1 MINQAAFAPVRT
13 PASSLISEPSD
24 EQLMARIA
32 ARDELALGILHD
44 RYRTLAFSV
53 ALRVVGDPARAEDV
67 VQDAF
72 LSVWRRAGSYAPG
85 RGSAKTWLSSVVRNR
100 AIDVVRA
107 TREHAVED
115 QDQVLL
121 SLHDTAPGVHDQV
134 AASLDGAETRRALGE
149 LPEEQRQAIAM
160 AYFAGLSHTEIADRT
175 GLPLG
180 TVKSRVRLGIQRMRQ
195 SLAPLAA

>member
-1 MINQAAFAPVRT
+1 MIGTYTPSLPGAMSPVESSDERLMERIGTGDESALALLHERYRAFAF
-13 PASSLISEPSD
+13 A
-24 EQLMARIA
+24 IA
-32 ARDELALGILHD
+32 
-44 RYRTLAFSV
+44 F
-53 ALRVVGDPARAEDV
+53 RVVGDHGRAEDV

-72 LSVWRRAGSYAPG
+72 LSVWRRAGSYAAG
-85 RGSAKTWLSSVVRNR
+85 RGTVRTWLGSVVRNR

-121 SLHDTAPGVHDQV
+121 SLHDTAPAVDEQV
-134 AASLDGAETRRALGE
+134 SASLDGEATRRVLGE
-149 LPEEQRQAIAM
+149 LPDEQRQAIAL
-160 AYFAGLSHTEIADRT
+160 AYYAGLSHSEIADRT

-195 SLAPLAA
+195 SLAVGAMQA